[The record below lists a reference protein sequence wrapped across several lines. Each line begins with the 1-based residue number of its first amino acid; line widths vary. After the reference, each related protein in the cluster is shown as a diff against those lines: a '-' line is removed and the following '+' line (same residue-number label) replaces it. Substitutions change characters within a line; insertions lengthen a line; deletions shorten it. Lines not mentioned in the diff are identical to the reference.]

1 MLDFHASL
9 DSQSLSEIVQLQ
21 GFAGLLNPAV
31 QEGLTE
37 SGTLLVNATAA
48 NTWSVFANPSGKL
61 ADSVYFYVIS
71 PTEAAVAV
79 GVPWA
84 QRREKGFS
92 GMTDSLGRYYPNDP
106 AKPYAEPAVDQTQQ
120 EIAEI
125 MEMAVNRALGRIAA

>member
-1 MLDFHASL
+1 MDFHIGF
-9 DSQSLSEIVQLQ
+9 DSGSLSEVTQLQ

-37 SGTLLVNATAA
+37 GGTLLVNATVA

-71 PTEAAVAV
+71 PTEVAVAV

-84 QRREKGFS
+84 QRRERGFS
-92 GMTDSLGRYYPNDP
+92 GMTDSLGRYYPHDP

-125 MEMAVNRALGRIAA
+125 MEMAVNTALGRIAA